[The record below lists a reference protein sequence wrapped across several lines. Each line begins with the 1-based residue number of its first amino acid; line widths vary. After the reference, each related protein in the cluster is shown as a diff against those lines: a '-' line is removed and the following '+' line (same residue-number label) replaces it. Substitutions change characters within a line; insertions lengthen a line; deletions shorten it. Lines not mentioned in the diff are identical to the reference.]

1 MTNKDIKIIAAQRY
15 AKACYNASRYL
26 MARGAPDCFIIAEQ
40 KAAAMHYMD
49 ARQMAHPDYVWRD

>member
-1 MTNKDIKIIAAQRY
+1 MHPAILWLEVPQTALLSLSK
-15 AKACYNASRYL
+15 
-26 MARGAPDCFIIAEQ
+26 